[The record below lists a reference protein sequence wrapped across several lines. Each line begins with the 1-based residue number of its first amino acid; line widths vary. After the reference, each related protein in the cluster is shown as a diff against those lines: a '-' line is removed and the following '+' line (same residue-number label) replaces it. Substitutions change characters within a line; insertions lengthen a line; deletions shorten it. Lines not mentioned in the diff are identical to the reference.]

1 MPGVTDKLNSQ
12 NNAPGVTIW
21 AQEMLKVEE
30 QWAAFRAQQQQ
41 DAEHAADKLYA
52 KQRKHQLELEQM
64 KKDAVEEI
72 ADLEFEHEKE
82 QLRKAL
88 ELDKTRAKRKFDI
101 DKKYQQQLARA
112 GSDPQKKK
120 NAEALKGV
128 RDRKEGYTQ
137 KGENLAGAMD
147 NWMEDFKGA
156 LAEGGFDNI
165 KDTFRAGADMFA
177 GAFDNLGD
185 QLKTELVDNI
195 DVYAGKAASKLLQA
209 GTEAINSSMTL
220 LTGTQ
225 SKIAARL
232 QSSGESFTKLNM
244 TMQMQLAAS
253 PFIKYTDMLG
263 KVEELVDKGVAYNV
277 DQRAFLAS
285 ISDKIASTFDAF
297 DSNLL
302 QIIRIQQEDST
313 KQRLGMEAS
322 LTKFLNKNYQD
333 TSYLSGAHDS
343 ITEALTA
350 SIVQLGT
357 AGGAEFEYQVQKWF
371 GSLSALGMD
380 DNTLTGLATA
390 INALSTGDVEAMA
403 SSEQMNLIVMAAN
416 RAGISYAD
424 LLTHGVNSE
433 NVNDLLSNIVA
444 YWSEIANTS
453 NQVVKNQY
461 SKLFGLS
468 MTDMTAIKNVTQ
480 ADMDKIYNE
489 KLSYSGMRNEL
500 SLQLLQIPLRMA
512 ASEMLDNV
520 MDNVITG
527 IGMNIAASPGAAAT
541 WVLNSLVK
549 DATGGINIPTIG
561 AFAMGSGLELDLET
575 DINSL
580 IQLGMVGIST
590 IGQVGKIIGGLGGL
604 GGLNLAFWGADKTT
618 RHGAGLS
625 APVSGVTASTSST
638 TFIGNSSGSDI
649 YSKTL
654 NQATE
659 DAVTDEVKAQQ
670 QEGQDEQDK
679 FNKKV
684 MDEIAPDVHSILTL
698 LQGLVGSGGAL
709 RVTVDNYGLSNGF
722 GI

>member
-64 KKDAVEEI
+64 KKDAAEEI
-72 ADLEFEHEKE
+72 ADLEFEYEKE

-120 NAEALKGV
+120 NAEALKGA

-156 LAEGGFDNI
+156 LAEGGLKNI
-165 KDTFRAGADMFA
+165 VTSFVDGVDTFST
-177 GAFDNLGD
+177 AFENFGD
-185 QLKTELVDNI
+185 QLKTELVDNF
-195 DVYAGKAASKLLQA
+195 DKYAGKATSKLLQA
-209 GTEAINSSMTL
+209 GTEAVNSSMTL

-232 QSSGESFTKLNM
+232 QSSGESFTKLNA

-253 PFIKYTDMLG
+253 PFVKYTDMLG

-343 ITEALTA
+343 VTEALTA

-357 AGGAEFEYQVQKWF
+357 ARGAEFEYQVQKWF
-371 GSLSALGMD
+371 GSLSSLGMD
-380 DNTLTGLATA
+380 DNTLTGLASA

-416 RAGISYAD
+416 RAGMSYAD
-424 LLTHGVNSE
+424 LLTQGVNAD

-480 ADMDKIYNE
+480 ADMDKIYKE
-489 KLSYSGMRNEL
+489 KLSYGGMRLEL
-500 SLQLLQIPLRMA
+500 TGQMLQIPLRMA

-527 IGMNIAASPGAAAT
+527 IGMNIAANPGAAAT

-670 QEGQDEQDK
+670 QEGQDEQKK
-679 FNKKV
+679 FNEKV

-709 RVTVDNYGLSNGF
+709 RVTVDNYGLTNGF

>member
-21 AQEMLKVEE
+21 AQEMLKIEE
-30 QWAAFRAQQQQ
+30 QWATFRAQQQQ
-41 DAEHAADKLYA
+41 DAEHAADKLYL

-64 KKDAVEEI
+64 KKDAAEEI
-72 ADLEFEHEKE
+72 ADLEFEYEKE

-101 DKKYQQQLARA
+101 DKKYQKQLERA

-120 NAEALKGV
+120 NAEALKGA

-147 NWMEDFKGA
+147 NWLEDFKGA

-165 KDTFRAGADMFA
+165 KDTFMAGADMFA

-253 PFIKYTDMLG
+253 PFVKYTDMLG

-297 DSNLL
+297 DANLL
-302 QIIRIQQEDST
+302 KIIRIQQEDST

-343 ITEALTA
+343 VTEALTA

-357 AGGAEFEYQVQKWF
+357 ARGAEFEYQVQKWF
-371 GSLSALGMD
+371 GSLSSLGMD
-380 DNTLTGLATA
+380 DNTLTGLASA

-416 RAGISYAD
+416 RAGMSYAD
-424 LLTHGVNSE
+424 LLTQGVNAD

-480 ADMDKIYNE
+480 SDMDKIYKE
-489 KLSYSGMRNEL
+489 KLSYDGMRLEL
-500 SLQLLQIPLRMA
+500 TGQMLQIPLRMA

-527 IGMNIAASPGAAAT
+527 IGMNIASNPAAAAT

-561 AFAMGSGLELDLET
+561 AFAMGTGLELDLET

-654 NQATE
+654 NQAKE
-659 DAVTDEVKAQQ
+659 DSVTDEVKAQQ
-670 QEGQDEQDK
+670 QDAQDEQKK
-679 FNKKV
+679 FNEKV

-709 RVTVDNYGLSNGF
+709 RVTVDNYGLTNGF

>member
-1 MPGVTDKLNSQ
+1 MPGVSDKINSQ

-64 KKDAVEEI
+64 KKDAAEEI
-72 ADLEFEHEKE
+72 ADLEFEYEKE

-112 GSDPQKKK
+112 AGDPQKQK
-120 NAEALKGV
+120 NAEALKKT

-147 NWMEDFKGA
+147 NWMEDFRGA
-156 LAEGGFDNI
+156 LAEGGLSNI
-165 KDTFRAGADMFA
+165 KESLADGAALFSS
-177 GAFDNLGD
+177 AFDNLGD
-185 QLKTELVDNI
+185 QLKTELIDNA
-195 DVYAGKAASKLLQA
+195 DKYAGKVASKLLQD
-209 GTEAINSSMTL
+209 GIQAINSSMTL
-220 LTGTQ
+220 LTGRQ
-225 SKIAARL
+225 SKIEARL
-232 QSSGESFTKLNM
+232 QQSGESFLKLNT

-253 PFIKYTDMLG
+253 PFVKYTDMLV
-263 KVEELVDKGVAYNV
+263 KVEELVDLGVAYNV

-285 ISDKIASTFDAF
+285 ISDKIASTFNAF

-333 TSYLSGAHDS
+333 TSYLSGAHDAV
-343 ITEALTA
+343 TEALTA

-371 GSLSALGMD
+371 GSLSSLGMD

-390 INALSTGDVEAMA
+390 LNALSTGDVEAMA

-433 NVNDLLSNIVA
+433 NVNDLLSSIVS

-480 ADMDKIYNE
+480 NDMDKIYKE
-489 KLSYSGMRNEL
+489 KLSYDGMRSEL
-500 SLQLLQIPLRMA
+500 SLQMLQIPLRMA

-527 IGMNIAASPGAAAT
+527 IGMNIASSPGAAAT

-561 AFAMGSGLELDLET
+561 AFAMGTGLELDLET

-654 NQATE
+654 NQAKE
-659 DAVTDEVKAQQ
+659 DSVTDEVKAQQ
-670 QEGQDEQDK
+670 QDAQDEQKK
-679 FNKKV
+679 FNEKV

-709 RVTVDNYGLSNGF
+709 RVTVDNYGLTNGF

>member
-64 KKDAVEEI
+64 KKDAAEEI
-72 ADLEFEHEKE
+72 ADLEFEFEKE

-120 NAEALKGV
+120 NAEALKGA

-147 NWMEDFKGA
+147 NWLEDFKGA

-165 KDTFRAGADMFA
+165 KETFMAGADMFS

-253 PFIKYTDMLG
+253 PFVKYTDMLG

-297 DSNLL
+297 DANLL
-302 QIIRIQQEDST
+302 KIIRIQQEDST

-343 ITEALTA
+343 VTEALTA

-357 AGGAEFEYQVQKWF
+357 ARGAEFEYQVQKWF
-371 GSLSALGMD
+371 GSLSSLGMD
-380 DNTLTGLATA
+380 DNTLTGLASA

-416 RAGISYAD
+416 RAGMSYAD
-424 LLTHGVNSE
+424 LLTQGVNAD

-480 ADMDKIYNE
+480 SDMDKIYKE
-489 KLSYSGMRNEL
+489 KLSYDGMRLEL
-500 SLQLLQIPLRMA
+500 TGQMLQIPLRMA

-527 IGMNIAASPGAAAT
+527 IGMNIASNPAAAAT

-654 NQATE
+654 NQAKE
-659 DAVTDEVKAQQ
+659 DSVTDEVKAQQ
-670 QEGQDEQDK
+670 QDAQDEQKK
-679 FNKKV
+679 FNEKV

-709 RVTVDNYGLSNGF
+709 RVTVDNYGLTNGF